1 MINFDDRLKSLKDR
15 RQGTAERDR
24 LEKSLTVNFGDYRGQ
39 ESYERLQENS
49 AIKYVIGA
57 MAPVSAESTRIS
69 KDEGERVAT
78 TLIDLLKTS
87 GINAEK
93 RMQGSVAL
101 DIHIEG
107 HSDVDML
114 ILKSGVIT
122 VEPPTLPGKYY
133 SDASDT
139 RPMVDIVKELRLQS
153 ELKLKSRYY
162 AANVDTTSNK
172 SISLSG
178 GSLKRKVDIV
188 PSSWHDTHDYQRTYQ
203 EHSRAVKVYDKS
215 KHELIENKPFLHI
228 KKVNDRDL
236 IYDGNLKKVARLMK
250 NIIADMPQYKKDKAK
265 KLTSYD
271 IAGIAYAMDRD
282 LACSRYVPLVLLE
295 NLRSYLLILAYLD
308 EPRNSLVVPD
318 ETRKI
323 FDSSE
328 KVEAVRILYA
338 EVNDLA
344 ESIQR
349 VIAPHQTEYD
359 GSLLKSKQVVF
370 F

>member
-1 MINFDDRLKSLKDR
+1 MINFDGRLTSLKDR

-24 LEKSLTVNFGDYRGQ
+24 LEKSLFLNYGDYRGQ
-39 ESYERLQENS
+39 ESYERLQESS

-69 KDEGERVAT
+69 KEEGERVAG

-87 GINAEK
+87 GIYADR

-114 ILKSGVIT
+114 ILKAGIVL
-122 VEPPTLPGKYY
+122 VQNPTLPTTSY
-133 SDASDT
+133 SDASDS
-139 RPMVDIVKELRLQS
+139 RSMVDILRELRIQS
-153 ELKLKSRYY
+153 EQKLTSRYH
-162 AANVDTTSNK
+162 AAKVDIAGNK

-188 PSSWHDTHDYQRTYQ
+188 PGCWYDSHDYQRTY
-203 EHSRAVKVYDKS
+203 EECFRGVKVYDKS

-236 IYDGNLKKVARLMK
+236 MYGGNLKKVARLMK

-282 LACSRYVPLVLLE
+282 LACSKNLPLVLLE
-295 NLRSYLLILAYLD
+295 NLRSKLLVLAYLD
-308 EPRNSLVVPD
+308 EPRNSLLVPD
-318 ETRKI
+318 GTRKI
-323 FDSSE
+323 FNSDE
-328 KVEAVRILYA
+328 KVEALKILYA

-349 VIAPHQTEYD
+349 AIAPNQTTYD
-359 GSLLKSKQVVF
+359 ARILKNKHVVF

>member
-24 LEKSLTVNFGDYRGQ
+24 LEKSLVVNYGDYRGQ

-57 MAPVSAESTRIS
+57 MAPVSADSTRIS
-69 KDEGERVAT
+69 KEEGERVAT

-114 ILKSGVIT
+114 ILKTGIVLYQI
-122 VEPPTLPGKYY
+122 PKLPTISYGDP
-133 SDASDT
+133 SDT
-139 RPMVDIVKELRLQS
+139 RSMVDIVRELRVQS
-153 ELKLKSRYY
+153 EQKLTSRYH
-162 AANVDTTSNK
+162 AANVDISGNK

-178 GSLKRKVDIV
+178 GSLRRKVDIV
-188 PSSWHDTHDYQRTYQ
+188 PGCWYDTHDYQRTY
-203 EHSRAVKVYDKS
+203 EEYFRAVKVYDKS
-215 KHELIENKPFLHI
+215 KHELLKNKPFLHI
-228 KKVNDRDL
+228 KKVNDRDA
-236 IYDGNLKKVARLMK
+236 IYEGNLKKVARLMK
-250 NIIADMPQYKKDKAK
+250 NIIADMPQYKKEKAK

-282 LACSRYVPLVLLE
+282 LACSRYLPLVLLE
-295 NLRSYLLILAYLD
+295 NLRSYLLILSYLD

-323 FDSSE
+323 FDSNE
-328 KVEAVRILYA
+328 KVEAVKILYA

-349 VIAPHQTEYD
+349 VIAPYQSKYD
-359 GSLLKSKQVVF
+359 GSLLKNKQVVF

>member
-57 MAPVSAESTRIS
+57 MAPVSTESTRIS

-114 ILKSGVIT
+114 IIKSGVIT
-122 VEPPTLPGKYY
+122 VERPTLPGKYY

-153 ELKLKSRYY
+153 ELKLKSRYH
-162 AANVDTTSNK
+162 AANVDTTGNK

-203 EHSRAVKVYDKS
+203 EHFRAVNVYDKS

-236 IYDGNLKKVARLMK
+236 VYDGNLKKVARLMK

-271 IAGIAYAMDRD
+271 IAGIAYAMDGD
-282 LACSRYVPLVLLE
+282 LSCSRHLPLVLLE
-295 NLRSYLLILAYLD
+295 RLKSNLLILAYLD
-308 EPRNSLVVPD
+308 EPRNSLMVPD

-323 FDSSE
+323 FNSDE
-328 KVEAVRILYA
+328 KIEAVKILYN

-344 ESIQR
+344 ESIQKA
-349 VIAPHQTEYD
+349 IAPHQTTYE
-359 GSLLKSKQVVF
+359 SNILNNKQIVF

>member
-24 LEKSLTVNFGDYRGQ
+24 LEKSLSFSSADYRSQ

-57 MAPVSAESTRIS
+57 MAPVSADSSRIS
-69 KDEGERVAT
+69 KEEGERVAT

-114 ILKSGVIT
+114 IIKSGVIT
-122 VEPPTLPGKYY
+122 VERPTLPGKYY

-153 ELKLKSRYY
+153 ELKLRSRYH
-162 AANVDTTSNK
+162 AANIDTTGNK

-178 GSLKRKVDIV
+178 GSLRRKVDIV
-188 PSSWHDTHDYQRTYQ
+188 PGSWHDTHAYQRTNEEYF
-203 EHSRAVKVYDKS
+203 RAVNVYDKS

-228 KKVNDRDL
+228 RKVNDRDVV
-236 IYDGNLKKVARLMK
+236 YDGNLKKVARLMK

-282 LACSRYVPLVLLE
+282 LACSRYLPLVLLE

-323 FDSSE
+323 FDSNE
-328 KVEAVRILYA
+328 KVEAVKILYA

-349 VIAPHQTEYD
+349 VIAPYQSKYD
-359 GSLLKSKQVVF
+359 GSLLKNKQVVF